1 MCRPYLYI
9 VGHRHSSDNVL
20 MEIYQTKKLSEN
32 KYFICYSFVNVS
44 LSKHRINQESLF
56 LQITN
61 LQVALFT
68 LDNSTRI
75 LSTIQIYEIGQYGP
89 ITLIFNKL
97 PRKFSLVK
105 TAIEN
110 FQMFPP
116 GYFIFN
122 F

>member
-1 MCRPYLYI
+1 MYRPYLYI

-105 TAIEN
+105 TAIAN